1 MSRVNTVLLGVS
13 IALLVVTIV
22 IVTTFYAVN
31 KQNDNK
37 STKRS
42 KDTLLSNIFA
52 DVSTRVEEKQE
63 NMLVPLLTATKQES
77 VSTTAK
83 DELVPYVLGVVLEI
97 SPVKNELAGGMH
109 DWLKS
114 NSPIL
119 PTKQSYYDTI
129 VASKSLEFQPN
140 LVNYLKNIYDL
151 LQPGGKYCVV
161 LPDCRYD
168 ATHHMTPSSL
178 AQVLKA
184 RFDSRTT
191 VLPETLFEHAALQ
204 THNDAAR
211 HWRGDHD
218 LPSFDRIQ
226 EAQKYLN
233 SQYAVLPTSSRVQ
246 AWVFTPHTFQQIV
259 NALHATGHSGLELK
273 KLFVTLKNKNEFC
286 AVLTKSKT

>member
-1 MSRVNTVLLGVS
+1 MSRVNTILLGVT

-22 IVTTFYAVN
+22 IVTTFYVIN

-37 STKRS
+37 TMKRS
-42 KDTLLSNIFA
+42 NETLLISNIFA
-52 DVSTRVEEKQE
+52 DVSTRVEKHE
-63 NMLVPLLTATKQES
+63 NMLIPLITATTQALDSASASE
-77 VSTTAK
+77 
-83 DELVPYVLGVVLEI
+83 ELVPYVSGVVLEI
-97 SPVKNELAGGMH
+97 SPAKNEIAGGVH
-109 DWLKS
+109 EWLKS
-114 NSPIL
+114 NSPTIL
-119 PTKQSYYDTI
+119 PSRQAYDTI

-140 LVNYLKNIYDL
+140 LVKHLQNIFDL
-151 LQPGGKYCVV
+151 LSPGGKYCVV

-204 THNDAAR
+204 THNDAVR

-218 LPSFDRIQ
+218 MPSIDRIQ
-226 EAQKYLN
+226 EAQKLLN
-233 SQYAVLPTSSRVQ
+233 PHNVTSARVQ
-246 AWVFTPHTFQQIV
+246 AWIFTPHTFSQIV
-259 NALHATGHSGLELK
+259 GALHDTGHSELELT

-286 AVLTKSKT
+286 AVLTRPK